1 VRSNNQSMLPTLR
14 RVQARSCFSN
24 LTGAVRGYP
33 GGRLKAIKRRAKTV
47 KTIGKITSTMKIVAS
62 SKLPAAQAKAK
73 IVSPFFTSLQ
83 KTFGSSPLQ
92 PKPDSKILLLVIC
105 TDKGLC
111 GSTNNAMNR
120 TLLKED
126 LQHGNRYL
134 GR

>member
-1 VRSNNQSMLPTLR
+1 MLPTLR

-73 IVSPFFTSLQ
+73 TVSPFFTS
-83 KTFGSSPLQ
+83 
-92 PKPDSKILLLVIC
+92 PKDFRLFP
-105 TDKGLC
+105 T
-111 GSTNNAMNR
+111 STQARQQNSNVSNLHR
-120 TLLKED
+120 
-126 LQHGNRYL
+126 QGIVRIY
-134 GR
+134 